1 MVEERCPQALVI
13 VAVYCVLLKRTGQVW
28 WIKGKAE
35 DLLRVVK
42 SELVRQEWDEWL
54 AWPVEEVERD

>member
-28 WIKGKAE
+28 WINGKAE

-42 SELVRQEWDEWL
+42 SELVGQEWDEWL
-54 AWPVEEVERD
+54 AWPVEVVERD